1 VIHRRLLRGVSE
13 EVGWYCG
20 CNVRQALGRGMKK
33 MDGDHMGV
41 DGVVG
46 LVLVVCEMRT
56 DAVPKG
62 YGQVEFEI
70 GPRTRSDFGF
80 GLVDNCRP
88 LLGIDH

>member
-1 VIHRRLLRGVSE
+1 MS
-13 EVGWYCG
+13 
-20 CNVRQALGRGMKK
+20 NVRWALGRSMKK
-33 MDGDHMGV
+33 MDGDHMEV
-41 DGVVG
+41 DGVVS
-46 LVLVVCEMRT
+46 LVWVVCGRRT

-62 YGQVEFEI
+62 YEQIEFEI